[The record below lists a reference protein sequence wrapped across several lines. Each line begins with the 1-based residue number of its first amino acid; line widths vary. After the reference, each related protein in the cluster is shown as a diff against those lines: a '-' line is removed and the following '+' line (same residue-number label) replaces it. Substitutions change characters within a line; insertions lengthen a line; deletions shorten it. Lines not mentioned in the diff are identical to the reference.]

1 MPLVPWLLWNP
12 DAFNLSYLESHH
24 HDESI
29 FAIGVDLLYLV
40 SASPGLIAFSCFSC
54 LELSRPSGIIYIY
67 ILIYIYLYIYTYI
80 LIYIY
85 YKVYIY
91 IY

>member
-1 MPLVPWLLWNP
+1 MPLVPWLLWDP

-67 ILIYIYLYIYTYI
+67 THILIYIYH
-80 LIYIY
+80 
-85 YKVYIY
+85 KVCVYIY
-91 IY
+91 ILVNQ